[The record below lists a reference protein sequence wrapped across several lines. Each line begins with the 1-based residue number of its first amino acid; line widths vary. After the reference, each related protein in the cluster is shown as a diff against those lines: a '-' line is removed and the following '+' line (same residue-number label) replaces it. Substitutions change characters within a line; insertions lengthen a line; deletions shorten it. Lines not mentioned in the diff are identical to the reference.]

1 MFLAI
6 DQFGEKY
13 LLKSKYPRKELEN
26 FFYTKNIK
34 KIYVDD
40 KKGNQFHAGYF
51 LKGLWLSLYKLEEF
65 KK

>member
-13 LLKSKYPRKELEN
+13 LLKSKYPRKELEKI
-26 FFYTKNIK
+26 FCTKNIK
-34 KIYVDD
+34 KIYIDD
-40 KKGNQFHAGYF
+40 KLGNSFHTGYF
-51 LKGLWLSLYKLEEF
+51 LNGLWLNLYKLENF